1 MKEINIILNGE
12 PVRLSVEPGETLLE
26 MLRNRLDLTG
36 TKRGCEVGE
45 CGACTVLIDDV
56 PTDSCLYLAALADGH
71 EIMTIEGVNRDE
83 VISGVQQAFIDKGAI
98 QCGFC
103 TPGMVLSAYAFLKTH
118 DRPTAEEIKIALS
131 GNFCRCGA
139 YGQIIEAVQTAA
151 GEMASG
157 TE

>member
-71 EIMTIEGVNRDE
+71 EIMTIEGVNRDQ
-83 VISGVQQAFIDKGAI
+83 VISGIQQAFIDKGAI

-118 DRPTAEEIKIALS
+118 DKPTAEEIKIALS

-151 GEMASG
+151 GSKEPG
-157 TE
+157 K

>member
-1 MKEINIILNGE
+1 MTEITLNLNGRE
-12 PVRLSVEPGETLLE
+12 MTVAVEPGETLLE
-26 MLRNRLDLTG
+26 MLRNRLGLTG

-56 PTDSCLYLAALADGH
+56 PTDSCLYLATLADGH
-71 EIMTIEGVNRDE
+71 RVTTIEGVSRDQ
-83 VISGVQQAFIDKGAI
+83 VISDVQQAFIDKGAI

-118 DRPTAEEIKIALS
+118 KNPTAGEIKKALS

-139 YGQIIEAVQTAA
+139 YGHIIDAVQSAASTAAA
-151 GEMASG
+151 GE
-157 TE
+157 

>member
-118 DRPTAEEIKIALS
+118 DKPTAEEIKIALS